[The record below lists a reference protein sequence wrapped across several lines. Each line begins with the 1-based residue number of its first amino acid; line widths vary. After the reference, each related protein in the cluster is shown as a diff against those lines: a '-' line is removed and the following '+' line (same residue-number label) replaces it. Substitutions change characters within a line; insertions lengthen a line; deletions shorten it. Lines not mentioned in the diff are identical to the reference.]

1 MRTHQHQSEYW
12 LLIRLHYHS
21 YILTVTLPRL
31 TFLKA
36 VLIFKN
42 NRVYIQIKV
51 KTMSCD
57 KLCITKWIKRWSSN
71 IWKSVKRIT
80 VFSPIFKWMIYLFL
94 VLGDNIFT
102 YEVLSLLIPHTQ
114 QVEMMDNLWTQSKHK
129 IRELTE

>member
-1 MRTHQHQSEYW
+1 
-12 LLIRLHYHS
+12 
-21 YILTVTLPRL
+21 
-31 TFLKA
+31 
-36 VLIFKN
+36 
-42 NRVYIQIKV
+42 
-51 KTMSCD
+51 MSCD

-114 QVEMMDNLWTQSKHK
+114 SWDDGQFVD
-129 IRELTE
+129 TEQT